1 MNNKKLATLLAILL
15 AGLPWQNANAQGTNT
30 MNYRLYADLTVFLP
44 TSANSNNQNGRIW
57 VGNFGSDSSGTLLS
71 PSGISSTFVGTR
83 SSAESLL
90 QQFRPAFSWEVGSG
104 KLSGDTGNGLS
115 GLLGVGNA
123 VANTDAYTVAANQ
136 YAAQPAYLL
145 ALSETSTSWS
155 SALTNWRG
163 DAGST
168 FILLHQIDYF
178 GAGNPG
184 DPTSD
189 FGLDPGSGS
198 LIAGNATDSTITG
211 VVPEPSTAGLLV
223 LGLAG
228 LGALRAARRKD

>member
-15 AGLPWQNANAQGTNT
+15 AGLPWQNAQAAN
-30 MNYRLYADLTVFLP
+30 MNYSLYADLTVFLP
-44 TSANSNNQNGRIW
+44 TTAEPNNNNGRIW

-71 PSGISSTFVGTR
+71 PSDISSTFVGTR

-90 QQFRPAFSWEVGSG
+90 QQFRPAFSWEVRSGS
-104 KLSGDTGNGLS
+104 LLNDSGNGLS
-115 GLLGVGNA
+115 GNFSVGNP
-123 VANTDAYTVAANQ
+123 VLDDNAYTVAANQ

-145 ALSETSTSWS
+145 ALSTTTDTWSTALS
-155 SALTNWRG
+155 SWRG

-168 FILLHQIDYF
+168 FILLRQIDYF
-178 GAGNPG
+178 GAGNSG

-198 LIAGNATDSTITG
+198 LIAGNATSSTITG